1 MDNPTKRICPNCGA
15 EVEGSA
21 LFCTTCGRKL
31 PDGEAPKNISYGI
44 KAENE
49 PASAA
54 NESVN
59 ESANEQR
66 NEQPP
71 VNEAHDGRQERIGH
85 TAYAGGTS
93 GTNGTNGTNGTSG
106 TNGTDGTGRSGEYY
120 GAYGFEAN
128 RDAGAKYEAGA
139 SMPAEP
145 KADPKKDENSAP
157 IGTFGFFGI
166 LLLCAIPVVGPILV
180 IIWACGGCR
189 KKQKTTFARG
199 ALLKFAVDIIIFL
212 ITAGILFAAFA
223 GHIKKI
229 VSNGGFDEYI
239 DDYFEEF
246 FDRFEEFK
254 NQYEESKK
262 DDLKNDNRKDNGRKD
277 ENGSKETSDSVI
289 TESTEAPETGRPQ

>member
-49 PASAA
+49 PASSA
-54 NESVN
+54 NDAENKSESAGKSEN

-71 VNEAHDGRQERIGH
+71 VNEAHDGEQERAEY
-85 TAYAGGTS
+85 TAYVGKTS
-93 GTNGTNGTNGTSG
+93 GANE
-106 TNGTDGTGRSGEYY
+106 TGRNGEYY
-120 GAYGFEAN
+120 GAYGFEAD
-128 RDAGAKYEAGA
+128 RDAGAKYEAGT

-157 IGTFGFFGI
+157 ISTFGFFGI

-262 DDLKNDNRKDNGRKD
+262 DDRKNDIRKDNDRKD
-277 ENGSKETSDSVI
+277 ENGSKETAGSAI
-289 TESTEAPETGRPQ
+289 TESAEAPETGRPQ